1 MLENLR
7 YIPGL
12 FAFITTI
19 IGLLNW
25 SKLPN
30 YKSKLFLL
38 SVILSVFTEISAI
51 YFPKW
56 TGLQNY
62 FIYDIYTLIL
72 FLIYYFILS
81 SIMRKYTNKIIAF
94 AFIILYLIS
103 TIFSL
108 IYNQNKIGLEIIP
121 EIYALSVLFLVI
133 LSILYLIELFNSS
146 NILNYKKSIF
156 FWFILGSLLFHVPFL
171 PFMLTLKWWFLESE
185 TYGTTIYWII
195 IIMLNL
201 IMNSCFTIGFIWT
214 EKKHNY

>member
-1 MLENLR
+1 MLENLS

-30 YKSKLFLL
+30 YKSKLFLF
-38 SVILSVFTEISAI
+38 SVILSVFTEILGI

-56 TGLQNY
+56 ANLPNY
-62 FIYDIYTLIL
+62 FIYNIYTLVL
-72 FLIYYFILS
+72 FLIYYYILA
-81 SIMRKYTNKIIAF
+81 SIFKKYHNKIIAF
-94 AFIILYLIS
+94 VLIILYLIS
-103 TIFSL
+103 ITLGL
-108 IYNQNKIGLEIIP
+108 INNHDSIGLEIIP

-171 PFMLTLKWWFLESE
+171 PFMLTLKWWFLETE

-195 IIMLNL
+195 IIILNL